1 MFHPTHPIK
10 PEHRPIPA
18 TELRRGDIVLF
29 RFPIKEDG
37 DLRPKRRPCLVLE
50 KHDIFGETFIEL
62 AYGTSAMTRANRG
75 YEIHVRR
82 PEDVLA
88 SGLKGPTRFV
98 GSRRI
103 SVSLRNPGLSSCATV
118 PRIVGHLAPALNVRF
133 DAVRARIKADA
144 DIAEDYRKEQ
154 VAHSR
159 VPNKRPRTPD
169 NPIVV
174 ERIKAPRI
182 LDPLRIHAPR

>member
-1 MFHPTHPIK
+1 MFHQTHPLK
-10 PEHRPIPA
+10 PEHSATAA

-50 KHDIFGETFIEL
+50 KHDIFGATFIEL

-75 YEIHVRR
+75 YEINVLKS
-82 PEDVLA
+82 EDIMA
-88 SGLKGPTRFV
+88 SGLKEPTRFV

-103 SVSLRNPGLSSCATV
+103 SISLRNPGLCSGATV
-118 PRIVGHLAPALNVRF
+118 PRIVGHLATSLNARF
-133 DAVRARIKADA
+133 NAVRARIKADA
-144 DIAEDYRKEQ
+144 DIAEDYRNGQ
-154 VAHSR
+154 MTHSR
-159 VPNKRPRTPD
+159 VLNKQRRTPV
-169 NPIVV
+169 NPTVV
-174 ERIKAPRI
+174 ERIQAPRI